1 MDDAMKKLGLTLV
14 LLALLPSMAQ
24 AQRRPNL
31 PDQNSRATEWAPI
44 DKSMTVLLDEGWK
57 IVSFSNYQTE
67 MFSDN
72 VNSYTFILSNGAKYI
87 LCFIDN
93 PEINNSNSK
102 CRALN

>member
-1 MDDAMKKLGLTLV
+1 MKKLGLALV
-14 LLALLPSMAQ
+14 LLALFPAMAQ

-31 PDQNSRATEWAPI
+31 PDANSRATEWAPV
-44 DKSMTVLLDEGWK
+44 DKSLTTLLDEGWK
-57 IVSFSNYQTE
+57 IISFNNYQTE
-67 MFSDN
+67 MFNDN
-72 VNSYTFILSNGAKYI
+72 VNSYTFILSNGGKYI